1 MMNFKIHQQPYFIR
15 QMVREFERKEDMAVP
30 RAKKKKLSKDESYV
44 RQATYLHMAIMI
56 RNLYTAFDIDKEKLK
71 EIIEG
76 HVCLIEEAADG
87 RNDVNGIIMDTLML
101 TGINVKQI
109 IDEAFDGRKG

>member
-1 MMNFKIHQQPYFIR
+1 MT
-15 QMVREFERKEDMAVP
+15 VA
-30 RAKKKKLSKDESYV
+30 RARKKKLNKDESYV

-87 RNDVNGIIMDTLML
+87 RNDVNGIMRDTLLL
-101 TGINVKQI
+101 TGINAQKLV
-109 IDEAFDGRKG
+109 DEAFDGRKG

>member
-1 MMNFKIHQQPYFIR
+1 MNFKLHQQPYFVR
-15 QMVREFERKEDMAVP
+15 QIVKEFERNEIMAVP
-30 RAKKKKLSKDESYV
+30 RAKKKKLNKDESYV

-87 RNDVNGIIMDTLML
+87 RNDVNGIMRDTFLL
-101 TGINVKQI
+101 TGINTQKLV
-109 IDEAFDGRKG
+109 DEAFDGRKG